1 MSSIR
6 KEDFM
11 TALRISDLTLR
22 ESELA
27 RGSDLSFREKLELA
41 KLLERLGVDVIETGY
56 VNESKAAAV
65 TVRTIATTISRTILC
80 CPVVPETEAID
91 RTWQA
96 LSQADRPRLNLIVPV
111 STVQMEYNCH
121 LKAPAMLQKVAEM
134 VSYCSELCPDVEF
147 TADDATRAEP
157 DFLRQVISKAIEC
170 GAKTVTIAD
179 PDSHLLPEEAG
190 KLVADLYKDIPQ
202 LQQVVLSVR
211 FKDDLHLASANALAA
226 IQAGVGQLKTTVG
239 GVHGNLSLEDLAK
252 AVQNRSDAL
261 SMECGLDFTA
271 LFRTCQQISQ
281 LTSTEHLS
289 GRSAFSTVPAAVE
302 KTVRTED
309 EMVEL
314 DANSDLLTV
323 RHRILALGY
332 DLSEDDVERVYD
344 RFCQI
349 ASKKKIDDRDL
360 EALIAETSRQVA
372 PTYILENYV
381 INSGN
386 AITATAFVRLQKSGE
401 RLESVSTGDGPI
413 DAAFLAVNQ
422 MVGHHFEL
430 EDFQI
435 VSVTEGREA
444 MGDALV
450 KLRHMGVL
458 YSGRGLSTD
467 IIGASIRAYL
477 NAINKIVHEENLM
490 K

>member
-1 MSSIR
+1 
-6 KEDFM
+6 M
-11 TALRISDLTLR
+11 TALKISDLTLR
-22 ESELA
+22 ECELA

-56 VNESKAAAV
+56 VNDSRAAEV
-65 TVRTIATTISRTILC
+65 TVRTIATTITRSVLC
-80 CPVVPETEAID
+80 CPVGPDQAAID

-96 LSQADRPRLNLIVPV
+96 LSQAERPRLNLIVPV

-121 LKAPAMLQKVAEM
+121 LKAPAMLKTVTEM
-134 VSYCSELCPDVEF
+134 VKYCRSLCPDVEF

-157 DFLRQVISKAIEC
+157 EFLRQVIAAAIEN
-170 GAKTVTIAD
+170 GAATVTIAD
-179 PDSHLLPEEAG
+179 PAAQLLPEESR
-190 KLVADLYKDIPQ
+190 KLIVDLYHDLPQ
-202 LQQVVLSVR
+202 LGQVVLSVR
-211 FKDDLHLASANALAA
+211 FKDDLDLATANALSALS
-226 IQAGVGQLKTTVG
+226 AGVGQLKTTVG
-239 GVHGNLSLEDLAK
+239 GVHGNLNLENLAK
-252 AVQNRSDAL
+252 AVQNRSDVL
-261 SMECGLDFTA
+261 SLDCGLDFTV
-271 LFRTCQQISQ
+271 LYRTCQQIAQ
-281 LTSTEHLS
+281 FTSTEHIS

-302 KTVRTED
+302 KTVRTES
-309 EMVEL
+309 EAVEL
-314 DANSDLLTV
+314 NANSDLLTV

-349 ASKKKIDDRDL
+349 AAKKKVDDRDL

-372 PTYILENYV
+372 PTYTLDNYV

-386 AITATAFVRLQKSGE
+386 MITATAFVRMLKNGE
-401 RLESVSTGDGPI
+401 RMESVSTGDGPI
-413 DAAFLAVNQ
+413 DAAFLAIND

-450 KLRHMGVL
+450 KLRYMGVL

-467 IIGASIRAYL
+467 IVGASIRAYL

>member
-1 MSSIR
+1 
-6 KEDFM
+6 M

-41 KLLERLGVDVIETGY
+41 KLLERLGVDVIETCY
-56 VNESKAAAV
+56 VDESKAAAV
-65 TVRTIATTISRTILC
+65 TVRTIATTVTKSILC
-80 CPVVPETEAID
+80 CPVGPDRAAVD

-96 LSQADRPRLNLIVPV
+96 LSQADHPRLNLIAPV

-121 LKAPAMLQKVAEM
+121 VKAPAMLEKIADA
-134 VSYCSELCPDVEF
+134 VSYCCELCPDVEF
-147 TADDATRAEP
+147 TADDATRADP
-157 DFLRQVISKAIEC
+157 DFLRQVIGRAIAC

-179 PDSHLLPEEAG
+179 PDSHLLPEETAT
-190 KLVADLYKDIPQ
+190 LINDLYRDVPELK
-202 LQQVVLSVR
+202 QVVLSVR
-211 FKDDLHLASANALAA
+211 FKDDLDLATANALSALSS
-226 IQAGVGQLKTTVG
+226 GVGQLKTTVG
-239 GVHGNLSLEDLAK
+239 GVHGNLRLEYLAK

-261 SMECGLDFTA
+261 AMDCGLDFTA

-281 LTSTEHLS
+281 LISTEHVS
-289 GRSAFSTVPAAVE
+289 GRSAFVTIPAAVE
-302 KTVRTED
+302 KTVRTES
-309 EMVEL
+309 EAVEL
-314 DANSDLLTV
+314 NADSDLLTV

-332 DLSEDDVERVYD
+332 DLSEEDVERVYD

-372 PTYILENYV
+372 PTYTLDNYV

-386 AITATAFVRLQKSGE
+386 VITATAFVRMLKNGE

-450 KLRHMGVL
+450 KLRHLGVL

-467 IIGASIRAYL
+467 IVGASIRAYL